1 MYNST
6 SSSDFTFYQNVKLH
20 SNVSSATSSDNCQL
34 FYSCKSIYP
43 FYTCSGDKDG
53 LMVEQ
58 KKLEKDNTT
67 TPDAD
72 KHKRSRM
79 LYPRKT
85 LLDVLRVAESIKS
98 NNNQRP
104 YNRLDLAGSLNY
116 SPNSSSFRFLITYSS
131 AYGLTTGSYSAEKI
145 ALTPLGV
152 SIVSPKSESEKAES
166 MKTALFKIPFFQK
179 FFTNFNQG
187 IVPKKEFLLNTLNR
201 EYGITTDE
209 CEACYEIT
217 MKNARE
223 LGILVNIKG
232 NDYIQLEKLSTDT
245 VVENFEEP
253 GETDEE
259 RTDEQSPT
267 KDLSQLFKTE
277 KQGPQ
282 TIEKQKPRVF
292 ISHSR
297 NKKIVQQIET
307 ILKFGQFDYE
317 NAEERETIAIPISE
331 KVFGLMK
338 DCNCAIINLSV
349 DEQEESDG
357 GYKLNS
363 NVLIEIGA
371 AFLQYDRRVILLV
384 DKRLSA
390 QLPSNLNGL
399 YRCEYQGDELS
410 FDTAM
415 KLQEALTKFREKKQ
429 K

>member
-1 MYNST
+1 
-6 SSSDFTFYQNVKLH
+6 
-20 SNVSSATSSDNCQL
+20 
-34 FYSCKSIYP
+34 
-43 FYTCSGDKDG
+43 
-53 LMVEQ
+53 
-58 KKLEKDNTT
+58 
-67 TPDAD
+67 
-72 KHKRSRM
+72 
-79 LYPRKT
+79 
-85 LLDVLRVAESIKS
+85 
-98 NNNQRP
+98 
-104 YNRLDLAGSLNY
+104 
-116 SPNSSSFRFLITYSS
+116 
-131 AYGLTTGSYSAEKI
+131 LTTGSYSAEQI
-145 ALTPLGV
+145 ALTPPGV

>member
-1 MYNST
+1 MTLVVNAIFVIFATLLHNCLTFIHVKVYICFTYNSVNGE
-6 SSSDFTFYQNVKLH
+6 Q
-20 SNVSSATSSDNCQL
+20 VSEQTRLENDKKEKSGSDN
-34 FYSCKSIYP
+34 S
-43 FYTCSGDKDG
+43 
-53 LMVEQ
+53 
-58 KKLEKDNTT
+58 
-67 TPDAD
+67 
-72 KHKRSRM
+72 KRSRM
-79 LYPRKT
+79 LYPRKS
-85 LLDVLRVAESIKS
+85 LMDVLRVAESIKL

-104 YNRLDLAGSLNY
+104 YNRLDLAGSLNH

-145 ALTPLGV
+145 ALTSLGV

-179 FFTNFNQG
+179 FFNNFNQG
-187 IVPKKEFLLNTLNR
+187 MVPKKEFLLNTLNR
-201 EYGITTDE
+201 EYGIPPDE

-223 LGILVNIKG
+223 LGILVEIKG
-232 NDYIQLEKLSTDT
+232 NDYIQLEKLSPNR
-245 VVENFEEP
+245 ENVGGEELEASDEEEP
-253 GETDEE
+253 EE
-259 RTDEQSPT
+259 PT
-267 KDLSQLFKTE
+267 SFTGLSQIFKPDKKE
-277 KQGPQ
+277 YP
-282 TIEKQKPRVF
+282 IVVKPRVF

-317 NAEERETIAIPISE
+317 NAEERETLAIPISE

-349 DEQEESDG
+349 DEQEETNS
-357 GYKLNS
+357 GYKLNP

-390 QLPSNLNGL
+390 QLPSNLDGL
-399 YRCEYQGDELS
+399 YRCEYQGNELS
-410 FDTAM
+410 FETAI
-415 KLQEALTKFREKKQ
+415 KLQEALTEFREKKD
-429 K
+429 KGVI